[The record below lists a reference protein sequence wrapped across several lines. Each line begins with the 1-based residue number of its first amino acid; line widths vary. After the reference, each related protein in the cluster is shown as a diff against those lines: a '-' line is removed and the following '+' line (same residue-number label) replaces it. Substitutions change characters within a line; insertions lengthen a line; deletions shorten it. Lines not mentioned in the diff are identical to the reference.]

1 MDERISW
8 GQQVSLTNEEG
19 DSVRRILS
27 KLELELQRKQ
37 PPSLLR
43 EGCKKNTGTGT
54 LAHLHIQAHVY
65 TSALAHTGTVAHTST
80 YWHTCI
86 LADTCTMKHHTELHS
101 VYRQVVF

>member
-27 KLELELQRKQ
+27 KLE
-37 PPSLLR
+37 PPPEKTASLSIKGR
-43 EGCKKNTGTGT
+43 VQKNTGTGT

-65 TSALAHTGTVAHTST
+65 TSALAH
-80 YWHTCI
+80 WHTC
-86 LADTCTMKHHTELHS
+86 TH
-101 VYRQVVF
+101 